1 MKDFLKNALEPL
13 SYLIYALSIFI
24 IPGKNKRG
32 KKVVLFF
39 YYLLASILI
48 GIACYT
54 PSNEVNRIIYNTFF
68 FITISFFSYYFKC
81 LLKGKWRIKT
91 LAFLY
96 GIHVIIFIKI
106 TLISHQL
113 LLMNNYVYAFT
124 YLSIVIYILLYFVQ
138 VLNNVS
144 ELNLL
149 HQFDFWLVSGYL
161 LYFLSCFFIILF
173 YENID
178 INQRALAWSIQNF
191 ILFISSIFTLSGS
204 IWINSQKKYY

>member
-13 SYLIYALSIFI
+13 CYLVYALSIFI
-24 IPGKNKRG
+24 IPGKNKEG

-54 PSNEVNRIIYNTFF
+54 PDNKVNRIIYNSFF

-81 LLKGKWRIKT
+81 LLKGKWRIRT

-96 GIHVIIFIKI
+96 SINVVIFINT

-113 LLMNNYVYAFT
+113 LLINNYEYAFT

-138 VLNNVS
+138 VLNNVT

-161 LYFLSCFFIILF
+161 VYFLSCFFIILF

-178 INQRALAWSIQNF
+178 IDQRALAWSIQNF
-191 ILFISSIFTLSGS
+191 ILFLSSIFTLSGS
-204 IWINSQKKYY
+204 IWIKSQKKYY

>member
-13 SYLIYALSIFI
+13 SYLVYALSIFI
-24 IPGKNKRG
+24 IPGKNKGG
-32 KKVVLFF
+32 KKAVLFF
-39 YYLLASILI
+39 YYLLASIII

-54 PSNEVNRIIYNTFF
+54 PSIEVNRIIYNSFF
-68 FITISFFSYYFKC
+68 FITISFFSYYFKG
-81 LLKGKWRIKT
+81 LLKGNRRIKT

-106 TLISHQL
+106 TFISHQL
-113 LLMNNYVYAFT
+113 LEMNNYVYAYT
-124 YLSIVIYILLYFVQ
+124 YLTIVIYILLYFVQ

-144 ELNLL
+144 EVNLL

-161 LYFLSCFFIILF
+161 VYFLSCFFIILF

-178 INQRALAWSIQNF
+178 IDQRAFAWSIQNF
-191 ILFISSIFTLSGS
+191 ILFLSSIFTLSGS
-204 IWINSQKKYY
+204 IWIKSQKKY